1 MNKVMG
7 YMKELLPYIVVIII
21 VIIIKTFIFTPIR
34 VNGPSMNNT
43 LKDKDIM
50 ILDEIS
56 YRFSDIER
64 FDIVVVKY
72 NNEYIIKRVI
82 GLPGDRIKYKDNKLY
97 VNDKFVKEDFSHKET
112 SDFDEVLV
120 EDDSYFVLGDNRS
133 DSLDSRIIGS
143 ISKNDIKGKTSFTIF
158 PFSRFGNKK

>member
-64 FDIVVVKY
+64 FDIVVIKY

-97 VNDKFVKEDFSHKET
+97 VNDKVVKENFSHKKT
-112 SDFDEVLV
+112 DDFDEVLV